1 MCLLVGVGNA
11 WAQVSTAV
19 ATDGK
24 SYILAAYSNGKYYA
38 LPQITTATT
47 YSGTE
52 VTVGADGKVAS
63 KTGLPLWTLTVNP
76 SNATQF
82 YLSYKNG
89 TKTYHLYKNGTGAT
103 NYNIKGS
110 ESDMNY
116 WTFTKSSDGKYYNVV
131 AVGRGSNHTYLN
143 YYYDKFQV
151 RGTSHS
157 VTDNNNTSIILLEV
171 GASSEQFSYSIDKIG
186 EGQIL
191 FKTAKGDEVKPGD
204 KIDDG
209 TVISPT
215 FTPADGYEF
224 TSWEYYTSM
233 GAWQKITASTFTIS
247 KDVKFRVTFTATAP
261 KAKYP
266 VTIETA
272 ENGTLTIKD
281 GETIVNNGDEVEE
294 GKTLTVVVEPADGY
308 RLKNWGYK
316 DGDAAWVGNN
326 TSTFTH
332 VMPSAAC
339 SFKATFEEIP
349 TYTVAFSVNGAIKQ
363 TNTYE
368 EGATVTAPT
377 VDDINGKTFVGWV
390 KTSTVDAEN
399 SPTYETISKATE
411 TVTYYAVF
419 ATVDGD
425 AAEIWSKVTN
435 SASLV
440 AGDVITFVSSTA
452 VDYNKP
458 GTKDKVSGYVAISSQ
473 NTSNWKG
480 VGVTIENDVL
490 TTTENVKQ
498 FTLTATDS
506 DEYPWAFCYD
516 NNYLYA
522 SSNSSNQLKST
533 SDLNTVGAKFSLVIS
548 EGKATLTA
556 NREGRN
562 TLQVNGSYN
571 SGSATANPIFSCY
584 SSTSTNTEPAIYKK
598 EGGVSYSDYT
608 TTPASTVPTFASLEE
623 LLKAENLEDGAVVTV
638 SFDNEIFYLSY
649 DEEEESATVVLNE
662 GENFVGLMAYGAY
675 GDNWQEGGRLSGTW
689 ENVYYAKQLGNVYL
703 MSYSET
709 PWKLNYADP
718 ATATISLNAACHD
731 EAGMVYGTYSCSSAW
746 VVPADLIVSEISI
759 IDGLL
764 YVESYQEGD
773 VVPANTGVMVS
784 ATDGGDYKVV
794 IASELMSMFAESV
807 LGDDNCLRPSGDDGI
822 TAGAM
827 ANADPNSIYYRLTMQ
842 GGTKIGYWWGAA
854 EGAAFNLAANKAYL
868 VVSKDVAAKAIGLWV
883 NDDATLIEAIN
894 NSKDLKSVKYNIA
907 GQRVANDFKGI
918 VIVNGK
924 KLFNK

>member
-1 MCLLVGVGNA
+1 MQKHLFKSWFAMLCLLVFGVGGA

-24 SYILAAYSNGKYYA
+24 SYILAAYSGGKYYA
-38 LPQITTATT
+38 LPQITSAAT

-63 KTGLPLWTLTVNP
+63 KAGLPIWTLTKNS

-82 YLSYKNG
+82 YVTYTNG
-89 TKTYHLYKNGTGAT
+89 TNTYYLYKNGTGNT

-110 ESDMNY
+110 STGDKNY
-116 WTFTKSSDGKYYNVV
+116 WTFTKSSDGKYYNIV
-131 AVGRGSNHTYLN
+131 AVDRGNTNTYLDFYGSGTN
-143 YYYDKFQV
+143 IKWQV
-151 RGTSHS
+151 RGTSPS
-157 VTDNNNTSIILLEV
+157 MESNNNTSIILLEV

-266 VTIETA
+266 VSIETP
-272 ENGTLTIKD
+272 ENGTLTIMD
-281 GETIVNNGDEVEE
+281 GETVINSGDEVEE
-294 GKTLTVVVEPADGY
+294 GKTLTVGVEPAEGY
-308 RLKNWGYK
+308 RFKNWGYK

-326 TSTFTH
+326 TATFTH

-419 ATVDGD
+419 ASQQGD
-425 AAEIWSKVTN
+425 AEEIWNKVTN
-435 SASLV
+435 TASLA
-440 AGDVITFVSSTA
+440 AGDVVTLVSSTP

-473 NTSNWKG
+473 NTNNWKG

-498 FTLTATDS
+498 FILTATGQD
-506 DEYPWAFCYD
+506 DYPWAFCYD

-533 SDLNTVGAKFSLVIS
+533 NDMKADGAKFSVSIS
-548 EGKATLTA
+548 NGEAILTA
-556 NREGRN
+556 NREEGRN

-571 SGSATANPIFSCY
+571 SGSTTQNPIFSCY
-584 SSTSTNTEPAIYKK
+584 ASTATNTNPAIYKK
-598 EGGVSYSDYT
+598 SGGVSYSNFT
-608 TTPASTVPTFASLEE
+608 TTPLGTEE
-623 LLKAENLEDGAVVTV
+623 VTV
-638 SFDNEIFYLSY
+638 SSVEW
-649 DEEEESATVVLNE
+649 ATYYTNKAFIMPE
-662 GENFVGLMAYGAY
+662 G
-675 GDNWQEGGRLSGTW
+675 LSGYIMKDNGTK
-689 ENVYYAKQLGNVYL
+689 VA
-703 MSYSET
+703 SE
-709 PWKLNYADP
+709 KIY
-718 ATATISLNAACHD
+718 
-731 EAGMVYGTYSCSSAW
+731 EA
-746 VVPADLIVSEISI
+746 
-759 IDGLL
+759 
-764 YVESYQEGD
+764 GD
-773 VVPANTGVMVS
+773 VVPAETAIMINGEAKTYTLVITNEAGTAAEGNLLKGKLV
-784 ATDGGDYKVV
+784 AGTTDGG
-794 IASELMSMFAESV
+794 
-807 LGDDNCLRPSGDDGI
+807 N
-822 TAGAM
+822 
-827 ANADPNSIYYRLTMQ
+827 
-842 GGTKIGYWWGAA
+842 
-854 EGAAFNLAANKAYL
+854 EGAKYYKFANGEKGLGWYYGSAANTTGAPFTTGAKKAYL
-868 VVSKDVAAKAIGLWV
+868 VLNAENQYNAKGFVSIF
-883 NDDATLIEAIN
+883 NDDEEEATGIANVNAE
-894 NSKDLKSVKYNIA
+894 KSNGLVYNLN
-907 GQRVANDFKGI
+907 GQLVNADAKGI
-918 VIVNGK
+918 VIINGRKYLK
-924 KLFNK
+924 K